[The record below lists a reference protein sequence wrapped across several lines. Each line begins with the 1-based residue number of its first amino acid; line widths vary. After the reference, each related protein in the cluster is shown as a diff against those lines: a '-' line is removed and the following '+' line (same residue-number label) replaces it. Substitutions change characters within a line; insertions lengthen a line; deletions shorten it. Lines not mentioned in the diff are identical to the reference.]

1 MQKNTMIKSKVL
13 FLVLFCTLNFFKSQ
27 DLKVYSPILISNLP
41 NGSINSE
48 RVNKIILDYYNPNVN
63 DMESN
68 FLKYSSDDKVL
79 YLFDV
84 EKNQFKSFINF
95 KKHEKVISKENYL
108 GVFRNFNVIR
118 DSENKFKVI
127 SATGNYPSH
136 FEKINSI
143 EVLEKSKQFLIL
155 KINYSDIYDFK
166 GYGVLVLQDYKYVK

>member
-1 MQKNTMIKSKVL
+1 MIKNKVL
-13 FLVLFCTLNFFKSQ
+13 FLILFCSLSFFKSQ

-41 NGSINSE
+41 NGKINNE
-48 RVNKIILDYYNPNVN
+48 KVNKVILDYYNPNAN

-68 FLKYSSDDKVL
+68 FLKYNYDDSIL
-79 YLFDV
+79 YIFDLDKK
-84 EKNQFKSFINF
+84 EFKSFINF
-95 KKHEKVISKENYL
+95 KKREKVISKENYL
-108 GVFRNFNVIR
+108 GIFRNFNILK

-166 GYGVLVLQDYKYVK
+166 GYGVLVLQDYKYAK